1 MHQTKKTGLEQ
12 SSPHTPSR
20 CRRCLGEMSNA
31 TAEAVVEVVG
41 EDVDVWTPTLNDLTL
56 KLTACMLGTAAL
68 LLVLLVVYA
77 KPKEKTSPAE
87 VML

>member
-1 MHQTKKTGLEQ
+1 
-12 SSPHTPSR
+12 
-20 CRRCLGEMSNA
+20 MSNA

-68 LLVLLVVYA
+68 LLALLVVYA